1 MLCWI
6 LVNRDGFSK
15 RKLGSKDTGDDVFNT
30 SLVYLAQFKV
40 LKKLYL
46 KLSVYNGTLTD
57 DPLSVCA
64 FLCTL
69 LVKIFSKFTLSLYFH
84 HVALFPCC
92 ILFMFCYFQ
101 CTLFPCCTLFMLH
114 FFHIVF
120 FSCCTFCVL
129 HSFHMALSSCCTVIS
144 NFFLRTDFL
153 QKTLEQLPLFHVLC
167 KPYNLEILLN
177 DLLPDSSIC

>member
-69 LVKIFSKFTLSLYFH
+69 LVKIFSKLHSITILSSCCTFSGLHSFH
-84 HVALFPCC
+84 VLLFPMYTFPVLHSLHVALFSYC
-92 ILFMFCYFQ
+92 I
-101 CTLFPCCTLFMLH
+101 LFMLH
-114 FFHIVF
+114 FLRVAL
-120 FSCCTFCVL
+120 FSYGTLFVL
-129 HSFHMALSSCCTVIS
+129 HCH
-144 NFFLRTDFL
+144 
-153 QKTLEQLPLFHVLC
+153 K
-167 KPYNLEILLN
+167 
-177 DLLPDSSIC
+177 